1 VTPAVSR
8 VAETPQRSLSRFQGR
23 SRLPAPRLLA
33 SPSKTLKMDLISLG
47 RGRHCCCIHLPI
59 QDISVAE
66 PESRAEEQKLS
77 CLLEPEPK
85 LQNCG
90 SGSFLFIKD
99 LKKFYRKKSWLQKEF
114 VVNYHSFKFLILFGY
129 NMHQSL

>member
-1 VTPAVSR
+1 MLCVDESSVTPAVSR

-47 RGRHCCCIHLPI
+47 RGRPSSNSKHVLLYNT
-59 QDISVAE
+59 QDSNVAD

-85 LQNCG
+85 LQNCDSS
-90 SGSFLFIKD
+90 SGSCLFIKD
-99 LKKFYRKKSWLQKEF
+99 LKKFYRK
-114 VVNYHSFKFLILFGY
+114 NHCC
-129 NMHQSL
+129 